1 MSLNLLTPPLAWIIL
16 LFAAYVLFQ
25 FAGTLAAKP
34 GKEEKDKNRTYSCG
48 EIEPPNRP
56 FSGVGAEYES
66 FFGAALFFTVTEVAV
81 LLMITLPMNGRMPV
95 LAYGLLAVILI
106 CSAGLLGEIRGA
118 RR

>member
-1 MSLNLLTPPLAWIIL
+1 MSLNLLTPPLAWIVL
-16 LFAAYVLFQ
+16 VFAAYLLFQ
-25 FAGTLAAKP
+25 FAGSMSLKP
-34 GKEEKDKNRTYSCG
+34 GKTDDDKNRTYSCG
-48 EIEPPNRP
+48 EIEPQERP
-56 FSGVGAEYES
+56 FSGVGSEYES

-81 LLMITLPMNGRMPV
+81 LLMITLPMKGRMPA